1 MYRMET
7 LLRKS
12 GLPYLEKELVCKEEK
27 FINNPKE
34 VWKLLNTYF
43 FLGKQTEEKVYML
56 AIDTKGRVIGTFEV
70 SHGIINQSF
79 CNPREILMKT
89 LLCNANRIIL
99 AHNHPSGDVTPS
111 MEDLRS
117 WKRIKEASN
126 LIGIEALDSIIVSR
140 MEYCSLSEYNNK

>member
-12 GLPYLEKELVCKEEK
+12 GLPYLKKELVCEEEK
-27 FINNPKE
+27 HVDEPKA

-43 FLGKQTEEKVYML
+43 SLGKQTEEKVYML
-56 AIDTKGRVIGTFEV
+56 AMDTKSKVIGTFEI

-79 CNPREILMKT
+79 CNPREILMKA

-99 AHNHPSGDVTPS
+99 AHNHPSGDITPS

-117 WKRIKEASN
+117 WKRIKEASA
-126 LIGIEALDSIIVSR
+126 LIGIEALDSIIVSQT
-140 MEYCSLSEYNNK
+140 EYCSLSEYNNK